1 MAEGALARTAERD
14 RIVDHLKRAF
24 EGEAWH
30 GPSVLEA
37 LEGVTWKQ
45 ALEKPI
51 PGAHSIWELVHHI
64 TTWEDVVRRRL
75 LGGTPDVPSEVDWPP
90 IRDESK
96 EGWAKALENLKAGH
110 AQLRKVAAQVEDAD
124 LDTSPTGKTS
134 TRYVLLHGAVQHDL
148 YHAGQISI
156 LKKA

>member
-1 MAEGALARTAERD
+1 MAERTLARTAERD
-14 RIVDHLKRAF
+14 RIVDQLKRAF

-30 GPSVLEA
+30 GPSVVEA

-75 LGGTPDVPSEVDWPP
+75 LGETPDLTAEQDWPLVKDKS
-90 IRDESK
+90 R
-96 EGWAKALENLKAGH
+96 EGWAAAIQKLKGGH
-110 AQLRKVAAQVEDAD
+110 AQLRKVAAQVEDAE
-124 LDTSPTGKTS
+124 LDMRPTPKTS

-148 YHAGQISI
+148 YHAGQISL

>member
-1 MAEGALARTAERD
+1 MAERTLARTAERD
-14 RIVDHLKRAF
+14 RIVDQLKRAF

-30 GPSVLEA
+30 GPSVLES
-37 LEGVTWKQ
+37 LEGVTWKV
-45 ALEKPI
+45 ALERPI

-64 TTWEDVVRRRL
+64 TTWEEVVRRRL
-75 LGGTPDVPSEVDWPP
+75 VGETPDVPSEVDWPP
-90 IRDESK
+90 VKDKSQ

-110 AQLRKVAAQVEDAD
+110 AQLRKVAAEVEDAE
-124 LDTSPTGKTS
+124 LDTRPTEKTS
-134 TRYVLLHGAVQHDL
+134 TRYVLLHGAIQHDL

>member
-1 MAEGALARTAERD
+1 MAERTVGMTVERD
-14 RIVDHLKRAF
+14 RIVDQLKRSF

-45 ALEKPI
+45 ALGKPI
-51 PGAHSIWELVHHI
+51 PGAHGIWELVLHM

-75 LGGTPDVPSEVDWPP
+75 LGENPDITSELDWPP
-90 IRDESK
+90 IRDKSK
-96 EGWAKALENLKAGH
+96 EGWAKALESLKAGH
-110 AQLRKVAAQVEDAD
+110 ARLQKVAAQVEDEQ
-124 LDTSPTGKTS
+124 LDSSPTGKHS

-156 LKKA
+156 LKKG

>member
-1 MAEGALARTAERD
+1 MAERTAAMTAERD
-14 RIVDHLKRAF
+14 RIVDQLRRAF

-30 GPSVLEA
+30 GPSVMEA

-51 PGAHSIWELVHHI
+51 PGAHSIWEVVHHI

-75 LGGTPDVPSEVDWPP
+75 LGEAPDVTSELDWPP
-90 IRDESK
+90 VQDKSK
-96 EGWAKALENLKAGH
+96 EGWAAAIQKLQAGH
-110 AQLRKVAAQVEDAD
+110 AKLRKVAAQVEDAD
-124 LDTSPTGKTS
+124 LDSAPTSKTS
-134 TRYVLLHGAVQHDL
+134 TCYILLHGAIQHDL
-148 YHAGQISI
+148 YHAGQISL